1 MKRFKKITIILLA
14 ILPTIYSAIAVFFIL
29 PDTVAAHFGIDGTPD
44 RYGSKYEAFL
54 FPAIILVIAVLYF
67 LFRKIQQKS
76 STDENDRTAR
86 NLDILDT
93 VIMIVMVLFN
103 ALCVFFLTMMKNPA
117 TMKNKENMIFV
128 IISCVMGVLFILLG
142 NILPKTKPNSF
153 IGVRLS
159 WSMDSDEHWYIT
171 NRNCGIA
178 MVLAGICTVIAGLI
192 VRNGTYIIYMILSL
206 ILFLTVATIYSYV
219 IIKREKKK

>member
-1 MKRFKKITIILLA
+1 MKKFKRITIMILA
-14 ILPTIYSAIAVFFIL
+14 VLPMIYTAVAVFFIL

-54 FPAIILVIAVLYF
+54 FPAIILVITLLYF
-67 LFRKIQQKS
+67 LYRKFQEKS
-76 STDENDRTAR
+76 SKEDNDRTAR

-93 VIMIVMVLFN
+93 VILIVMVLFN
-103 ALCVFFLTMMKNPA
+103 ALCVFLLTVMKHPA

-159 WSMDSDEHWYIT
+159 WCMDSDEHWYIA

-178 MVLAGICTVIAGLI
+178 MVLSGICTVIAGLI
-192 VRNGTYIIYMILSL
+192 VKNGTYVIYMILSL

-219 IIKREKKK
+219 IIKKK

>member
-54 FPAIILVIAVLYF
+54 FPAIILVIALLYF
-67 LFRKIQQKS
+67 LFRKFQQKS
-76 STDENDRTAR
+76 STEDNERTAR

-93 VIMIVMVLFN
+93 VILIVMVLFN
-103 ALCVFFLTMMKNPA
+103 ALCVFLLTIMKHPA

-219 IIKREKKK
+219 IIKKK

>member
-44 RYGSKYEAFL
+44 RYGSKYEALL
-54 FPAIILVIAVLYF
+54 FPAIILVIALLYF
-67 LFRKIQQKS
+67 LFRKFQQKS
-76 STDENDRTAR
+76 STDENERTAR
-86 NLDILDT
+86 NLDILYT
-93 VIMIVMVLFN
+93 VILIVMVLFN
-103 ALCVFFLTMMKNPA
+103 ALCVFLLTIMKHPG

-142 NILPKTKPNSF
+142 NILPKTKPNDF

-159 WSMDSDEHWYIT
+159 WCMDSDEHWYIT

-219 IIKREKKK
+219 IIKKK

>member
-1 MKRFKKITIILLA
+1 MKKFKRIMIMILA
-14 ILPTIYSAIAVFFIL
+14 VLPMIYTAIAVFFFL

-54 FPAIILVIAVLYF
+54 FPAIILGIALLYF
-67 LFRKIQQKS
+67 LYRKFQQRS
-76 STDENDRTAR
+76 SADENDRTAR

-93 VIMIVMVLFN
+93 VILIVMVLFN
-103 ALCVFFLTMMKNPA
+103 ALCVFLLTMMKHPA

-128 IISCVMGVLFILLG
+128 IISTIIGVLFILLG

-159 WSMDSDEHWYIT
+159 WCMDSDEHWHIT

-178 MVLAGICTVIAGLI
+178 MVLSGICTVIAGLI
-192 VRNGTYIIYMILSL
+192 VKNGTYVIYMILSL

-219 IIKREKKK
+219 IIKGKKK

>member
-1 MKRFKKITIILLA
+1 MKKFKRIMIMILA
-14 ILPTIYSAIAVFFIL
+14 VLPMIYTAIAVFFFL

-54 FPAIILVIAVLYF
+54 FPAIILGIALFYF
-67 LFRKIQQKS
+67 LYRKFQQRS

-93 VIMIVMVLFN
+93 VILIVTVLFN
-103 ALCVFFLTMMKNPA
+103 ALCVFLLTIMKHPA

-128 IISCVMGVLFILLG
+128 IISTIIGVLFILLG

-159 WSMDSDEHWYIT
+159 WCMDSDEHWHIT

-178 MVLAGICTVIAGLI
+178 MVLSGICTVIAGLI
-192 VRNGTYIIYMILSL
+192 VKNGTYVIYMILSL

-219 IIKREKKK
+219 IIKKK

>member
-1 MKRFKKITIILLA
+1 MKKFKRITIMILA
-14 ILPTIYSAIAVFFIL
+14 VLPMIYSAVAVFFFL

-54 FPAIILVIAVLYF
+54 FPAIILGITLLYF
-67 LFRKIQQKS
+67 LYRKFQEKS
-76 STDENDRTAR
+76 SKEDNDRTAR

-93 VIMIVMVLFN
+93 VILIVMVLFN
-103 ALCVFFLTMMKNPA
+103 ALCVFLLTVMKHPA

-159 WSMDSDEHWYIT
+159 WCMDSDEHWYIAHRT
-171 NRNCGIA
+171 GCIA
-178 MVLAGICTVIAGLI
+178 MVLSGICTVIAGLI
-192 VRNGTYIIYMILSL
+192 VKNGTYVIYMILSL

-219 IIKREKKK
+219 IIKKK

>member
-1 MKRFKKITIILLA
+1 MKKFKTIIIAVLSV
-14 ILPTIYSAIAVFFIL
+14 LPMIYTAVAVFFFL

-54 FPAIILVIAVLYF
+54 FPAIILGIALFYF
-67 LFRKIQQKS
+67 FYRKFQQRS
-76 STDENDRTAR
+76 SIEDNDRTAR

-93 VIMIVMVLFN
+93 VILIVMVLFN
-103 ALCVFFLTMMKNPA
+103 ALCVFLLTIMKHPV

-128 IISCVMGVLFILLG
+128 IISTIIGVLFILLG

-153 IGVRLS
+153 VGVRLS
-159 WSMDSDEHWYIT
+159 WCMDSDEHWYIT

-178 MVLAGICTVIAGLI
+178 MVLSGICTVIAGLI

-206 ILFLTVATIYSYV
+206 IVFLTVATIYSYV
-219 IIKREKKK
+219 IIKGKKK

>member
-1 MKRFKKITIILLA
+1 MKKFKRIMIMILA
-14 ILPTIYSAIAVFFIL
+14 VLPMIYTAVAVFFFL

-54 FPAIILVIAVLYF
+54 FPAIILVITLLYF
-67 LFRKIQQKS
+67 FYRKFQQRS
-76 STDENDRTAR
+76 STDDNDRTAR

-93 VIMIVMVLFN
+93 VILIVMVLFN
-103 ALCVFFLTMMKNPA
+103 ALCVFLLTVMKHPA

-128 IISCVMGVLFILLG
+128 IISCVIGVLFILLG

-153 IGVRLS
+153 IGIRLS
-159 WSMDSDEHWYIT
+159 WCMDSDEHWYIA

-178 MVLAGICTVIAGLI
+178 MVLSGICTVIAGLI
-192 VRNGTYIIYMILSL
+192 VKNGTYVIYMILSL

-219 IIKREKKK
+219 IIKKK

>member
-1 MKRFKKITIILLA
+1 MKNFKKIMIIILTV
-14 ILPTIYSAIAVFFIL
+14 LPTIYSAIAVFFIL

-54 FPAIILVIAVLYF
+54 FPAIILVITLLYF
-67 LFRKIQQKS
+67 LYRKFQEKS
-76 STDENDRTAR
+76 SKEDNDRTAR

-93 VIMIVMVLFN
+93 VILIVMVLFN
-103 ALCVFFLTMMKNPA
+103 ALCVFLLTIMKHPG

-159 WSMDSDEHWYIT
+159 WCMDSDEHWYIT

-219 IIKREKKK
+219 IIKKK

>member
-54 FPAIILVIAVLYF
+54 FPAIILVITLLYF
-67 LFRKIQQKS
+67 LYRKFQEKS
-76 STDENDRTAR
+76 SKEDNDRTAR

-103 ALCVFFLTMMKNPA
+103 ALCVFLLTIMKHPG

-128 IISCVMGVLFILLG
+128 IISTVVGVLFILLG
-142 NILPKTKPNSF
+142 NILPKTKPNDF

-159 WSMDSDEHWYIT
+159 WCMDSDEHWYIT

-219 IIKREKKK
+219 IIKKK

>member
-1 MKRFKKITIILLA
+1 MKKFKRITIMILA
-14 ILPTIYSAIAVFFIL
+14 VLPMIYSAVAVFFFL

-54 FPAIILVIAVLYF
+54 FPAIILGITLLYF
-67 LFRKIQQKS
+67 LYRKFQEKS
-76 STDENDRTAR
+76 SKEDNDRTAR

-93 VIMIVMVLFN
+93 VILIVMVLFN
-103 ALCVFFLTMMKNPA
+103 ALCVFLLTVMKHPA

-159 WSMDSDEHWYIT
+159 WCMDSDEHWYIA

-178 MVLAGICTVIAGLI
+178 MVLSGICTVIAGLI
-192 VRNGTYIIYMILSL
+192 VKNGTYVIYMILSL

-219 IIKREKKK
+219 IIKKK

>member
-1 MKRFKKITIILLA
+1 MKKFKRIMIMILA
-14 ILPTIYSAIAVFFIL
+14 VLPMIYTAIAVFFFL

-54 FPAIILVIAVLYF
+54 FPAIILGIALFYF
-67 LFRKIQQKS
+67 LYRKFQQRS

-93 VIMIVMVLFN
+93 VILIVTVLFN
-103 ALCVFFLTMMKNPA
+103 ALCVFLLTMMKHPA

-128 IISCVMGVLFILLG
+128 IISTIIGVLFILLG

-159 WSMDSDEHWYIT
+159 WCMDSDEHWHIA

-178 MVLAGICTVIAGLI
+178 MVLSGICTVIAGLI
-192 VRNGTYIIYMILSL
+192 VKNGTYVIYMILSL

-219 IIKREKKK
+219 IIKKK

>member
-1 MKRFKKITIILLA
+1 MKKFKTIIIAVLSV
-14 ILPTIYSAIAVFFIL
+14 LPMIYTAVAVFFFL

-54 FPAIILVIAVLYF
+54 FPSIILGIALFYF
-67 LFRKIQQKS
+67 FYRKFQQIS
-76 STDENDRTAR
+76 SKEDNDRTAR

-93 VIMIVMVLFN
+93 VILIVMVLFN
-103 ALCVFFLTMMKNPA
+103 ALCVFLLTIMKHPV

-128 IISCVMGVLFILLG
+128 IISTIIGVLFILLG

-153 IGVRLS
+153 VGVRLS
-159 WSMDSDEHWYIT
+159 WCMDSDEHWYIT

-178 MVLAGICTVIAGLI
+178 MVLSGICTVIAGLI

-206 ILFLTVATIYSYV
+206 IVFLTVATIYSYV
-219 IIKREKKK
+219 IIKGKKK

>member
-1 MKRFKKITIILLA
+1 MLSRCHELQFIS
-14 ILPTIYSAIAVFFIL
+14 YSAFFTPLCHFIHC
-29 PDTVAAHFGIDGTPD
+29 PDCNDFIIGGRII
-44 RYGSKYEAFL
+44 YAFL
-54 FPAIILVIAVLYF
+54 FPAIILVITLLYF
-67 LFRKIQQKS
+67 LYRKFQEKS
-76 STDENDRTAR
+76 SKEHNDRTAR

-103 ALCVFFLTMMKNPA
+103 ALCVFLLTIMKHPG
-117 TMKNKENMIFV
+117 TMKNKENTIFV
-128 IISCVMGVLFILLG
+128 IISTVVGVLFILLG

-153 IGVRLS
+153 IGVRMS

-219 IIKREKKK
+219 IIKKK

>member
-1 MKRFKKITIILLA
+1 MKKFKRITIMILA
-14 ILPTIYSAIAVFFIL
+14 VLPMIYTAVAVFFIL

-54 FPAIILVIAVLYF
+54 FPAIILVITLLYF
-67 LFRKIQQKS
+67 LYRKFQEKS
-76 STDENDRTAR
+76 SKEDNDRTAR

-93 VIMIVMVLFN
+93 VILIVMVLFN
-103 ALCVFFLTMMKNPA
+103 ALCVFLLTVMKHPA

-128 IISCVMGVLFILLG
+128 IISCVIGVLFILLG

-153 IGVRLS
+153 IGIRLS
-159 WSMDSDEHWYIT
+159 WCMDSDEHWYIA

-178 MVLAGICTVIAGLI
+178 MVLSGICTVIAGLI
-192 VRNGTYIIYMILSL
+192 VRNGTYVIYMILSL

-219 IIKREKKK
+219 IIKKK

>member
-1 MKRFKKITIILLA
+1 MKRFKKIMIIILA
-14 ILPTIYSAIAVFFIL
+14 VLPTIYSAIAVFFIL

-54 FPAIILVIAVLYF
+54 FPAIILVIALLYF
-67 LFRKIQQKS
+67 LFRKFQQKS
-76 STDENDRTAR
+76 STDENERTAR

-178 MVLAGICTVIAGLI
+178 MVLSGICTVIAGLI
-192 VRNGTYIIYMILSL
+192 VRNGTYIIYMILAL

-219 IIKREKKK
+219 IIKKK

>member
-1 MKRFKKITIILLA
+1 MKKFKRIMIMILA
-14 ILPTIYSAIAVFFIL
+14 VLPMIYTAVAVFFIL

-54 FPAIILVIAVLYF
+54 FPAIILVITLLYF
-67 LFRKIQQKS
+67 FYRKFQQRS
-76 STDENDRTAR
+76 STDDNDRTAR

-93 VIMIVMVLFN
+93 VILIVMVLFN
-103 ALCVFFLTMMKNPA
+103 ALCVFLLTVMKHPA

-128 IISCVMGVLFILLG
+128 IISCVIGVLFILLG

-153 IGVRLS
+153 IGIRLS
-159 WSMDSDEHWYIT
+159 WCLDSDEHWYIA

-178 MVLAGICTVIAGLI
+178 MVLSGICTVIAGLI
-192 VRNGTYIIYMILSL
+192 VKNGTYVIYMILSL

-219 IIKREKKK
+219 IIKKK

>member
-54 FPAIILVIAVLYF
+54 FPAIILVITLLYF
-67 LFRKIQQKS
+67 LYRKFQEKS
-76 STDENDRTAR
+76 SKEDNDRIAR
-86 NLDILDT
+86 NLDVLDT

-103 ALCVFFLTMMKNPA
+103 ALCVFLLTIMKHPG

-128 IISCVMGVLFILLG
+128 IISTVVGVLFILLG
-142 NILPKTKPNSF
+142 NILPKTKPNDF

-159 WSMDSDEHWYIT
+159 WCMDSDEHWYIT

-206 ILFLTVATIYSYV
+206 ILFLSVATIYSYV
-219 IIKREKKK
+219 IIKKK

>member
-54 FPAIILVIAVLYF
+54 FPAVILVIALLYF
-67 LFRKIQQKS
+67 LFRKFQQKS
-76 STDENDRTAR
+76 STDENERTAR

-219 IIKREKKK
+219 IIKKK

>member
-1 MKRFKKITIILLA
+1 MKKFKRITIMILA
-14 ILPTIYSAIAVFFIL
+14 VLPMIYSAIAVFFFL

-54 FPAIILVIAVLYF
+54 FPAIILGIALFYF
-67 LFRKIQQKS
+67 LYRKFQQRS

-93 VIMIVMVLFN
+93 VILIVTVLFN
-103 ALCVFFLTMMKNPA
+103 ALCVFLLTMMKHPA

-128 IISCVMGVLFILLG
+128 IISTIIGVLFILLG

-159 WSMDSDEHWYIT
+159 WCMDSDEHWHIT

-178 MVLAGICTVIAGLI
+178 MVLSGICTVIAGLI
-192 VRNGTYIIYMILSL
+192 VKNGTYVIYMILSL

-219 IIKREKKK
+219 IIKKK

>member
-1 MKRFKKITIILLA
+1 MKKFKTIIIAVLSV
-14 ILPTIYSAIAVFFIL
+14 LPMIYTAVAVFFFL

-54 FPAIILVIAVLYF
+54 FPAIILGIALFYF
-67 LFRKIQQKS
+67 LYRKFQQRS
-76 STDENDRTAR
+76 STEDNDRTAR

-93 VIMIVMVLFN
+93 VILIVMVLFN
-103 ALCVFFLTMMKNPA
+103 AMCVFLLTIMKHPV

-128 IISCVMGVLFILLG
+128 IISTIIGVLFILLG

-153 IGVRLS
+153 VGVRLS
-159 WSMDSDEHWYIT
+159 WCMDSDEHWHIT

-178 MVLAGICTVIAGLI
+178 MVLSGICTVIAGLI

-206 ILFLTVATIYSYV
+206 IVFLTVATIYSYV
-219 IIKREKKK
+219 IIKGKKK

>member
-1 MKRFKKITIILLA
+1 MKKFKRIMIMILA
-14 ILPTIYSAIAVFFIL
+14 VLPMIYTAIAVFFFL

-54 FPAIILVIAVLYF
+54 FPTIILVITLIYF
-67 LFRKIQQKS
+67 LYRKFQQKS
-76 STDENDRTAR
+76 SKEDNDRTAR

-93 VIMIVMVLFN
+93 VILIVMVLFN
-103 ALCVFFLTMMKNPA
+103 ALCVFLLTIMKHPG

-128 IISCVMGVLFILLG
+128 IISTVIGVLFILLG

-153 IGVRLS
+153 VGVRLS
-159 WSMDSDEHWYIT
+159 WCTDSDEHWYIT

-178 MVLAGICTVIAGLI
+178 MVLSGICTVIAGLI
-192 VRNGTYIIYMILSL
+192 VKNGTYIIYMILSL
-206 ILFLTVATIYSYV
+206 IVFLTVATVYSYV
-219 IIKREKKK
+219 IIKGKKK

>member
-1 MKRFKKITIILLA
+1 MKKFKRITIMILA
-14 ILPTIYSAIAVFFIL
+14 VLPMIYTAVAVFFIL

-54 FPAIILVIAVLYF
+54 FPAIILVITLLYF
-67 LFRKIQQKS
+67 FYRKFQEKS
-76 STDENDRTAR
+76 SKEDNDRTAR

-93 VIMIVMVLFN
+93 VILIVMVLFN
-103 ALCVFFLTMMKNPA
+103 ALCVFLLTMMNRPGM
-117 TMKNKENMIFV
+117 MKNKENMIFV

-159 WSMDSDEHWYIT
+159 WCMDSDEHWYIA

-178 MVLAGICTVIAGLI
+178 MVLSGICTVIAGLI
-192 VRNGTYIIYMILSL
+192 VKNGTYVIYMILSL
-206 ILFLTVATIYSYV
+206 IVFLTVATIYSYV
-219 IIKREKKK
+219 IIKKK

>member
-1 MKRFKKITIILLA
+1 MKKFKTIIIAVLSV
-14 ILPTIYSAIAVFFIL
+14 LPMIYTAVAVFFFL

-54 FPAIILVIAVLYF
+54 FPAIILGIALFYF
-67 LFRKIQQKS
+67 FYRKFQQRS
-76 STDENDRTAR
+76 SKEDNDRTAR

-93 VIMIVMVLFN
+93 VILIVMVLFN
-103 ALCVFFLTMMKNPA
+103 AMCVFLLTIMKHPV

-128 IISCVMGVLFILLG
+128 IVSTIIGVLFILLG

-153 IGVRLS
+153 VGVRLS
-159 WSMDSDEHWYIT
+159 WCMDSDEHWHIT

-178 MVLAGICTVIAGLI
+178 MVLSGICTVIAGLI

-206 ILFLTVATIYSYV
+206 IVFLTVATIYSYV
-219 IIKREKKK
+219 IIKGKKK

>member
-1 MKRFKKITIILLA
+1 MKKFKTIIIAVLSV
-14 ILPTIYSAIAVFFIL
+14 LPMIYTAVAVFFFL

-54 FPAIILVIAVLYF
+54 FPAIILGIALFYF
-67 LFRKIQQKS
+67 FYRKFQQIS
-76 STDENDRTAR
+76 SKEDNDRTAR

-93 VIMIVMVLFN
+93 VILIVMVLFN
-103 ALCVFFLTMMKNPA
+103 ALCVFLLTIMKHPV

-128 IISCVMGVLFILLG
+128 IISTIIGVLFILLG

-153 IGVRLS
+153 VGVRLS
-159 WSMDSDEHWYIT
+159 WCMDSDEHWYIT

-178 MVLAGICTVIAGLI
+178 MVLSGICTVIAGLI

-206 ILFLTVATIYSYV
+206 IVFLTVATIYSYV
-219 IIKREKKK
+219 IIKGKKK

>member
-1 MKRFKKITIILLA
+1 MKKFKRIMIMILA
-14 ILPTIYSAIAVFFIL
+14 VLPMIYSAIAVFFIL
-29 PDTVAAHFGIDGTPD
+29 PDTVAAHFGLDGTPD

-54 FPAIILVIAVLYF
+54 FPAIILVITLLYF
-67 LFRKIQQKS
+67 LYRKFQQRS
-76 STDENDRTAR
+76 SKEDNDRTAR

-103 ALCVFFLTMMKNPA
+103 ALCVFLLTVMKHPA
-117 TMKNKENMIFV
+117 TMKNMENNIFV
-128 IISCVMGVLFILLG
+128 IISTVVGVLFILLG

-153 IGVRLS
+153 VGVRLS
-159 WSMDSDEHWYIT
+159 WCMDSDEHWHIT

-178 MVLAGICTVIAGLI
+178 MVLSGICTVIAGLI
-192 VRNGTYIIYMILSL
+192 VRNGTYVIYMILSL

-219 IIKREKKK
+219 IIKGKKK